1 MPAKTLTACS
11 SSTTNFGTNSSSAA
25 TPTPTCCGLC
35 GCAAEIYASRSTEIR
50 SIARTASTGSWGSMT
65 ARSWP
70 STWRDSRSVGSASL
84 LLLPL
89 PSVHSVRCHRVAMSL
104 IGVVAAMWCRP
115 KSPPA
120 PPPPLHQALHA
131 WRDKVAREEHES
143 TEYVL
148 PNHMLFQLADVCPK
162 KIQSGDRLLPE
173 GTFLAAA

>member
-50 SIARTASTGSWGSMT
+50 SIARTASTGSWGSTT

-70 STWRDSRSVGSASL
+70 STWRDARSVGSAS
-84 LLLPL
+84 LPL

-131 WRDKVAREEHES
+131 WRDKAAREEHES
-143 TEYVL
+143 TECVL